1 MSPTEILQKY
11 WGYPSFRPGQG
22 EIIDAIL
29 EGRDTLALLPTG
41 GGKSLCFQVP
51 ALALPGV
58 TIVISPLISLMK
70 DQVYQLKRRGII
82 AEAIHS
88 GLNRRDIDRIFDN
101 AVYGNTKLLYLSPER
116 LRTELAQVR
125 LGKMNISLLAVDE
138 AHCISQ
144 WGYDFRPPYLQ
155 IAEIRELL
163 DRTRPHGA
171 KRVPCIAVTATATP
185 EVVKDIQESLTFGHN
200 SFVYQQSFGRD
211 NLAYVVR
218 RPASK
223 EEQLLKILRGVQ
235 GSSVVYVRS
244 RGLTKRI
251 AVYLQ
256 RAGITA
262 AAYHAG
268 LDPKEKDQRQEAW
281 IKSDIRVIVAT
292 NAFGMGID
300 KPDVRSVVH
309 FGPPDS
315 PEAYFQEAGRGGRD
329 GRLAYAI
336 MLYDEE
342 DGRRLRHFW
351 TESYPPI
358 TEIRRV
364 YRALGSYFQLA
375 TGAGEGTAYDFNIVE
390 FSNRFGFDLR
400 PALSGLKALERAGYI
415 VLTDAVHQAAKIKF
429 LVSKE
434 QLYDYQI
441 KNRHTDKL
449 IKSILRTT
457 HGAFLEA
464 VKIDEGSLANFL
476 KITTEDLR
484 RILNTMALQDVI
496 EYTPQKEDPQ
506 LIFLQPR
513 VAADQLHID
522 IKSYKFLK
530 DRHEHRIET
539 MIAYCE
545 KDLICRSVLLLQ
557 YFGEFDVEPCGVCD
571 ICLNQRTAAT
581 KINSKTLYA
590 TIKDRLDRDRQ
601 LEVEDAVTAYG
612 KVHRQEA
619 QAALDALIKEGLVVR
634 AGTFIRRP

>member
-1 MSPTEILQKY
+1 MSPTQILQKY

-22 EIIDAIL
+22 EIIAAVL

-58 TIVISPLISLMK
+58 TIVVSPLISLMK

-88 GLNRRDIDRIFDN
+88 GLNKRDIDRIFDN

-125 LGKMNISLLAVDE
+125 LSKMNVSLLAVDE

-144 WGYDFRPPYLQ
+144 WGYDFRPPYQQ
-155 IAEIRELL
+155 IAEVRELL
-163 DRTRPHGA
+163 DRTRPRGA
-171 KRVPCIAVTATATP
+171 KPVPCIAVTATATP
-185 EVVKDIQESLTFGHN
+185 EVVKDIQESLDFSHN
-200 SFVYQQSFGRD
+200 SFVYQQSFGRS

-218 RPASK
+218 RPDNK

-251 AVYLQ
+251 ALYLQ
-256 RAGITA
+256 RSRITA

-268 LDPKEKDQRQEAW
+268 LTPKEKDQRQEAW

-329 GRLAYAI
+329 GDLSYAI
-336 MLYDEE
+336 MLYDEN

-351 TESYPPI
+351 QESYPPV

-390 FSNRFGFDLR
+390 FSNRFNFELR
-400 PALSGLKALERAGYI
+400 PALAGLKALERAGYI

-434 QLYDYQI
+434 RLYDYQI

-476 KITTEDLR
+476 KIATEDLR

-496 EYTPQKEDPQ
+496 EYTPQKDDPQ

-522 IKSYKFLK
+522 MKAYKFLK

-557 YFGEFDVEPCGVCD
+557 YFGEFDAEPCGVCD
-571 ICLNQRTAAT
+571 ICLNQKTAAT
-581 KINSKTLYA
+581 KITSKTLYS
-590 TIKDRLDRDRQ
+590 TLKDKLDRDNQ

-612 KVHRQEA
+612 NLHRKEA
-619 QAALDALIKEGLVVR
+619 QAALDQLIKEGLVVR